1 MGEDAAERPSRYEI
15 RTRAWPS
22 GGSSFSRTDL
32 NQVVDEESTGMGGSA
47 PTMLTCSGPDLD
59 VKKL

>member
-15 RTRAWPS
+15 RTLAWPS
-22 GGSSFSRTDL
+22 GGSSFSGTL

-47 PTMLTCSGPDLD
+47 DHVDMQRA
-59 VKKL
+59 